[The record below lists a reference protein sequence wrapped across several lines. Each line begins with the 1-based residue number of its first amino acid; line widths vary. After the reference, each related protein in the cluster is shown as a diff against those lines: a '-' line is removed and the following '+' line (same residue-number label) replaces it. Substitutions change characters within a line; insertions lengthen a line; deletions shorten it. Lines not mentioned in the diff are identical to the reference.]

1 MQLNCANGQK
11 NVMSHVFFNTPE
23 GTLIGLLHDG
33 PSEYWVLGSLFVLQ
47 LFGEKQTITLLINLQ
62 VSTGV
67 QCSGV
72 YSVVSLL
79 ILAGFYFVMSCWTYG
94 LGIASGAFASSLLI
108 GACWGRLYGIGM
120 VTLFPFIVS

>member
-1 MQLNCANGQK
+1 M
-11 NVMSHVFFNTPE
+11 
-23 GTLIGLLHDG
+23 
-33 PSEYWVLGSLFVLQ
+33 LQ
-47 LFGEKQTITLLINLQ
+47 LCVKQQTIALLINLQ
-62 VSTGV
+62 VSIAV
-67 QCSGV
+67 QCPGV

-108 GACWGRLYGIGM
+108 GACWGRLYGIGI